1 MLFSSM
7 NKKSVVNARI
17 PGWRKILS
25 SGRKRAHKLAQA
37 ENLDL
42 EEEAKEVTPLQEE
55 WWNE

>member
-1 MLFSSM
+1 M

-17 PGWRKILS
+17 PGWRKILT